1 VEERWME
8 HGTEL
13 ERIVFF
19 SDAVFAIA
27 ITLLVLEIRV
37 PEGLSPTELTS
48 ALGEMWPRFASYLIS
63 FSLIGGFWR
72 AHHRIFHYIKAYDR
86 RLITSNLLFLMCVA
100 FLPFSSSLLGQYTG
114 QGIAVE
120 IYASSVAATGLF
132 LAGMWFYAT
141 WNGRLTDGDLD
152 PRLIRHELTDRLSPP
167 VIALPVVLI
176 TFFFSVAIA
185 AYSLLP
191 FLLIRFVVERILP
204 RLRARSRANEPANRQ
219 GRGKG
224 AE

>member
-1 VEERWME
+1 ME
-8 HGTEL
+8 GGTEL

-37 PEGLSPTELTS
+37 PEGLSPAELTS

-72 AHHRIFHYIKAYDR
+72 AHHLIFRYIKAYDR

-114 QGIAVE
+114 RGLAVE

-132 LAGMWFYAT
+132 LAWMWFYAT
-141 WNGRLTDGDLD
+141 RNGRLTDGDLD

-167 VIALPVVLI
+167 AIALPVVLI
-176 TFFFSVAIA
+176 TFFFGVAVA

-191 FLLIRFVVERILP
+191 FLLIRFVAERILP
-204 RLRARSRANEPANRQ
+204 RPRGSSRAKESANRQ